1 MSRFGT
7 FLFGCSEFL
16 RRLVGGS
23 RIVACLGDS
32 SSHGGTIITS
42 GQDGTVLAGG
52 SVIAVAGALHS
63 CPIKKHGVTAIIP
76 IITKTTINGKLIIT
90 DGAIAGCGAKIVATD
105 RRVLA
110 G

>member
-52 SVIAVAGALHS
+52 SVIAVAGAMHN
-63 CPIKKHGVTAIIP
+63 CPKKDHGVTVIIP
-76 IITKTTINGKLIIT
+76 IIMKTTINGKLIIT
-90 DGAIAGCGAKIVATD
+90 DGAIAGCGAKIVAID
-105 RRVLA
+105 RRVRV